1 MQQTSGS
8 LNAIMGIT
16 PLRFGIRLIL
26 GFVILTGVFE
36 ASRGSAFET
45 FLVED
50 LILAPTV
57 HLIDVVTPKEH
68 VELIGRTLASPG
80 SHLRITR
87 GCEGTE
93 MFLLLLSAI
102 LAFPTTLRHRVRG
115 LLWGT
120 SLVYAL
126 TVMRLMALHYILRYS
141 PSAWEA
147 LHGLVMP
154 LAPIVV
160 IGLYFL
166 RWSGYSPQPAISESH
181 AQPV

>member
-1 MQQTSGS
+1 
-8 LNAIMGIT
+8 MGIT
-16 PLRFGIRLIL
+16 PLRFGIRFIL
-26 GFVILTGVFE
+26 GFAILTGAFE

-50 LILAPTV
+50 LILTPTA
-57 HLIDVVTPKEH
+57 HLIDLLTPNEH
-68 VELIGRTLASPG
+68 VELIGRTLNSAG

-93 MFLLLLSAI
+93 MLLLLLSAI
-102 LAFPTTLRHRVRG
+102 LAFPTTLEHRVRG
-115 LLWGT
+115 LLWGA

-126 TVMRLMALHYILRYS
+126 TIMRLMALHYILRYC
-141 PSAWEA
+141 PSTWEA

-160 IGLYFL
+160 IGMYFL
-166 RWSGYSPQPAISESH
+166 RWSGHSPRSTVNQPH
-181 AQPV
+181 APPV

>member
-1 MQQTSGS
+1 M
-8 LNAIMGIT
+8 AIT
-16 PLRFGIRLIL
+16 PLRFGIRFIL
-26 GFVILTGVFE
+26 GFAILTGVFE
-36 ASRGSAFET
+36 ASRGSALET

-57 HLIDVVTPKEH
+57 HLIDVITPNEH
-68 VELIGRTLASPG
+68 VELIGRTLASAG

-102 LAFPTTLRHRVRG
+102 LAFPTTLRHRIRG
-115 LLWGT
+115 LLWGAG
-120 SLVYAL
+120 LVYAL
-126 TVMRLMALHYILRYS
+126 TIIRLMALHYILRYS

-166 RWSGYSPQPAISESH
+166 RWSGHSPHLTVGEPH
-181 AQPV
+181 AQPA